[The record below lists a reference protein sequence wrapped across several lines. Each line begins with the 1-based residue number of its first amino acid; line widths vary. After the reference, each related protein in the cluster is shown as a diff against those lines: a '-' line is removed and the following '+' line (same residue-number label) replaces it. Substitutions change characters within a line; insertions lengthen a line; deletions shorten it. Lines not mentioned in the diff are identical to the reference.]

1 MGAGRAAVEAGAP
14 AATPPVRIA
23 YVLDTGEMGGVETHL
38 LTLLRHLDRRM
49 FRPHVFLPPPARGN
63 RFAGALGDLAVPV
76 TFQDM
81 PAGLRDLAGLAGL
94 SVALRRARA
103 SVAHVHL
110 RWTWDNPC
118 AILAARLGGSA
129 VVVSSEHSTSTADV
143 FPSRR
148 ARRFKRLLAA
158 LQDRIIVPC
167 DHVGARLT
175 EHAGVPAE
183 KLTTIRHGIEI
194 PGAAAERGDGA
205 LRRSLGV
212 DPASPLIGMVAR
224 MEPRVKRFDDFI
236 AAAREVAQA
245 LPSAHFVLVG
255 DGPPAY
261 RLTLHRLAADLG
273 VGDRV
278 HFLGF
283 RGDAARII
291 SELDVLVMASDN
303 EACLPLVVLEAMA
316 RYTPAVVTSLGGA
329 REQMIDGE
337 TGLLVPARDVVAIA
351 GSVVRL
357 VHDRSFAER
366 ISRRS
371 RQAVEEHF
379 TAPGMAERI
388 QSLYL
393 RLLAHRAASA
403 GDMGRPVAAGSQ
415 HAH

>member
-1 MGAGRAAVEAGAP
+1 MGAGRGAVEDGVP
-14 AATPPVRIA
+14 AVTPPVRIT
-23 YVLDTGEMGGVETHL
+23 YILDTGEIGGVETHL
-38 LTLLRHLDRRM
+38 LTLLRRIDRRT
-49 FRPHVFLPPPARGN
+49 FCPHVILPPRARGD
-63 RFAGALGDLAVPV
+63 RFAGALDDLAVKM
-76 TFQDM
+76 TFQAM
-81 PAGLRDLAGLAGL
+81 PAGLRDLAGLVGL
-94 SVALRRARA
+94 SAAVRRSRAR
-103 SVAHVHL
+103 VAHVHL
-110 RWTWDNPC
+110 RWTWDNPY
-118 AILAARLGGSA
+118 AVLAARFAGSA
-129 VVVSSEHSTSTADV
+129 VVVSSEHSTSTPDV

-183 KLTTIRHGIEI
+183 RLTTIHHGIEI
-194 PGAAAERGDGA
+194 PAAAGRGDGA
-205 LRRSLGV
+205 VRRSLGI

-236 AAAREVAQA
+236 AAAREMAQA
-245 LPSAHFVLVG
+245 LPSTHFVLVG
-255 DGPPAY
+255 DGPPAH
-261 RLTLHRLAADLG
+261 RSALRRLAADLG

-283 RGDAARII
+283 RSDAARII
-291 SELDVLVMASDN
+291 SALDVLVMASDN

-337 TGLLVPARDVVAIA
+337 TGLLVPARDVAAIA
-351 GSVVRL
+351 RSVVRL
-357 VHDRSFAER
+357 VHDRPFAER

-371 RQAVEEHF
+371 RQTVEEHF
-379 TAPGMAERI
+379 AAPRMAERT

-393 RLLAHRAASA
+393 RLLAHRAAPA
-403 GDMGRPVAAGSQ
+403 GDAGRSFAAGSQ